1 MTDTIAAI
9 ATSLGVGAIS
19 IIKISGEDA
28 IEKVNHIFKGKDLT
42 KVETHTINY
51 GHIIEKD
58 NIIDEVLVSVM
69 KAPRTYTGEDVVEIN
84 CHGGIH
90 VTKKIL
96 EVVLEE
102 GIRLAEPGEFTK
114 RAFLNGKKDLI
125 EAESVMDLINAS
137 SDEARKIAMNQLD
150 GKTSRMIKSLRQEL
164 LELLASIE
172 VNIDYPE
179 YYDIEEMNNKKLKE
193 SIKNLDERL
202 QNILKESE
210 NGKLI
215 KDGIETIII
224 GRPNVGKSSLLNK
237 LLKEDKA
244 IVTNIEG
251 TTRDTIEGK
260 VNIDGITLNII
271 DTAGIR
277 DTEDIIEKMGVEKS
291 IKLIE
296 KADLII
302 MMLNNNESL
311 TEEDKNLLEMI
322 KDKKTIIT
330 INKNDLDNKLDKSM
344 LKYVNVISINT
355 IKDDGIDP
363 LIEEIKRI
371 FNLDEIKGKDYTCL
385 TNARQIALIKET
397 LSLSNNIKNALIQD
411 LPIDLIEIDIKQIWN
426 LLGQITG
433 DAYDDELID
442 QLFSQFCLG
451 K

>member
-19 IIKISGEDA
+19 IIKVSGEEA

-96 EVVLEE
+96 EIVLGE

-137 SDEARKIAMNQLD
+137 SEEARKIAINQLD
-150 GKTSRMIKSLRQEL
+150 GKTSRMIKHLRQEL

-179 YYDIEEMNNKKLKE
+179 YYDIEEMNNTKLKE
-193 SIKNLDERL
+193 NIKNLDEKL

-251 TTRDTIEGK
+251 TTRDTIEGS
-260 VNIDGITLNII
+260 VNIDGITLNMI

-277 DTEDIIEKMGVEKS
+277 DTDDIIEKMGVEKS

-296 KADLII
+296 QADLVI
-302 MMLNNNESL
+302 MMLNNNELL
-311 TEEDKNLLEMI
+311 TEEDQRLLEMI
-322 KDKKTIIT
+322 KDKKAIIT
-330 INKNDLDNKLDKSM
+330 INKNDLDNKLDKNM
-344 LKYVNVISINT
+344 LKDKNIISINT
-355 IKDDGIDP
+355 IEDNGIDP
-363 LIEEIKRI
+363 LIEEIKRL

-385 TNARQIALIKET
+385 TNTRQIALIKET
-397 LSLSNNIKNALIQD
+397 LSLSNNIKSALVQD

>member
-1 MTDTIAAI
+1 
-9 ATSLGVGAIS
+9 
-19 IIKISGEDA
+19 
-28 IEKVNHIFKGKDLT
+28 
-42 KVETHTINY
+42 
-51 GHIIEKD
+51 
-58 NIIDEVLVSVM
+58 
-69 KAPRTYTGEDVVEIN
+69 
-84 CHGGIH
+84 
-90 VTKKIL
+90 
-96 EVVLEE
+96 
-102 GIRLAEPGEFTK
+102 
-114 RAFLNGKKDLI
+114 
-125 EAESVMDLINAS
+125 MDLINAS
-137 SDEARKIAMNQLD
+137 SEEARKIAINQLD
-150 GKTSRMIKSLRQEL
+150 GKTSRMIKHLRQEL

-179 YYDIEEMNNKKLKE
+179 YYDIEEMNNTKLKE
-193 SIKNLDERL
+193 NIKNLDEKL

-251 TTRDTIEGK
+251 TTRDTIEGS
-260 VNIDGITLNII
+260 VNIDGITLNMI

-277 DTEDIIEKMGVEKS
+277 DTDDIIEKMGVEKS

-296 KADLII
+296 QADLVI
-302 MMLNNNESL
+302 MMLNNNELL
-311 TEEDKNLLEMI
+311 TEEDQRLLEMI
-322 KDKKTIIT
+322 KDKKAIIT
-330 INKNDLDNKLDKSM
+330 INKNDLDNKLDKNM
-344 LKYVNVISINT
+344 LKDKNIISINT
-355 IKDDGIDP
+355 IEDNGIDP
-363 LIEEIKRI
+363 LIEEIKRL

-385 TNARQIALIKET
+385 TNTRQIALIKET
-397 LSLSNNIKNALIQD
+397 LSLSNNIKSALVQD